1 MKRFNLPARLY
12 LTIDILIVK
21 REKLL
26 FFGGFLFIQCTAICY
41 FLPLLLLSREMKQ
54 NGTIQRK
61 PASDQSGQPVNWEEV
76 RKKFSVNKELIWLN
90 NAGVTPP
97 PTDSV
102 EAMQHFIDEF
112 ARKGTLSDE
121 FPLAKIKRSIQE
133 IIARLLNCAPEDV
146 AVIHNTAEGMNFI
159 SHGLDLREGEE
170 VFLLENEYPSNYYP
184 WEHWGEKGIEL
195 TTVPVTNSPE
205 RFLEEV
211 KKRIS
216 SRTRVVAVS
225 AVHWCTGMPLPLQQ
239 LGGLC
244 RENGSMLV
252 VDGAQGAGHVELDM
266 SWGISFMAFS
276 AWKWLIGP
284 AGLGVLVV
292 PKRSLG
298 QVKPVFKGT
307 NSVVDDSR
315 ELPYTKDLK
324 PNAERYMY
332 STGSFVDWVYFN
344 ASLQFL
350 DSIGFAAARDR
361 VFELSGYLAERLKNA
376 GLTVLN
382 ETYGRHRSAIVVAE
396 KEGVQSATVV
406 AKLLEKGIVTRERLG
421 RIRFSPHILNSRE
434 QIDTVITTV
443 SAV

>member
-1 MKRFNLPARLY
+1 
-12 LTIDILIVK
+12 
-21 REKLL
+21 
-26 FFGGFLFIQCTAICY
+26 
-41 FLPLLLLSREMKQ
+41 MKQ
-54 NGTIQRK
+54 NEVIRKK
-61 PASDQSGQPVNWEEV
+61 PASESSEQSVNWEEV
-76 RKKFSVNKELIWLN
+76 RKNFSVNKELIWLN

-97 PTDSV
+97 PADSV
-102 EAMQHFIDEF
+102 GAMQHFIEAF

-121 FPLAKIKRSIQE
+121 FSLARIKRSIQE

-146 AVIHNTAEGMNFI
+146 AIIHNTAEGMNLI
-159 SHGLDLREGEE
+159 SYGLDLRKGEE
-170 VFLLENEYPSNYYP
+170 VLLLENEYPSNYYP

-211 KKRIS
+211 KERIS

-225 AVHWCTGMPLPLQQ
+225 AVHWCTGMPLPIQQ

-244 RENGSMLV
+244 RKHDIILV

-284 AGLGVLVV
+284 AGLGVLVA
-292 PKRSLG
+292 PKRSLE

-307 NSVVDDSR
+307 NSVIDDSR

-324 PNAERYMY
+324 PSAERYMY
-332 STGSFVDWVYFN
+332 STGSFIDWTYFN

-350 DSIGFAAARDR
+350 DSIGFAAVRDR
-361 VFELSGYLAERLKNA
+361 IFELSGYLAERLKHA

-382 ETYGRHRSAIVVAE
+382 ETYGGHRSAIVVAE
-396 KEGVQSATVV
+396 KEGVQSGTVV
-406 AKLLEKGIVTRERLG
+406 AKLLEQGIVTRERLG
-421 RIRFSPHILNSRE
+421 RIRFSPHILNSKE
-434 QIDTVITTV
+434 QIDTVITIV